1 MTLMFEVEDGVLI
14 IINIIGLTIYKIRET
29 HSERQLFAIILV
41 ASMFVNQPLSYV
53 SYSHIVPIL
62 RYIDNTMVPN
72 LSVKYSEDG
81 WILKSLVHF
90 DRTTSPVITLWYNGC
105 VPEDVG

>member
-14 IINIIGLTIYKIRET
+14 IINIIGLAIYKRREKT
-29 HSERQLFAIILV
+29 LRKTAVCHILV
-41 ASMFVNQPLSYV
+41 ASMFVHQPLSYV
-53 SYSHIVPIL
+53 SYSHIAPIL
-62 RYIDNTMVPN
+62 RYTDNTKVPN